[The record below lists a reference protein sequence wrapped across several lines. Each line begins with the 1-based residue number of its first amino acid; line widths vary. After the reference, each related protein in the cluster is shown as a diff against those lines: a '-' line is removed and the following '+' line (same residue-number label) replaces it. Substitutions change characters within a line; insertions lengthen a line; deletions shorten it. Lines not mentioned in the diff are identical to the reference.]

1 MARYFPPLC
10 CALLAALLLA
20 ACGPQPLAVTPQSVT
35 LDVVAADICGPLM
48 EQLAEAYEQHRPW
61 VTIHVQTYNAAVAE
75 ERLREGAADVAAVP
89 IVEEQ
94 DTSLWSVPFAIDGL
108 AIVVH
113 PSAPIEAVD
122 RMQLQYIFRGTT
134 GEFEGGTPI
143 QVVSREEGA
152 GTRTMFEN
160 QVMGEYDVTLAAIVM
175 PGDEEVTAYVARTP
189 GTIGYVS
196 LGRLEDDVRALVVE
210 GREPSAA
217 GSSPYPLQ
225 YPLFLATPS
234 EPEGEV
240 RAFIQW
246 ILGPEGQQRVAT
258 LFAPVHR

>member
-1 MARYFPPLC
+1 
-10 CALLAALLLA
+10 
-20 ACGPQPLAVTPQSVT
+20 
-35 LDVVAADICGPLM
+35 M

-61 VTIHVQTYNAAVAE
+61 VTIHVQTFNAAVAE
-75 ERLREGAADVAAVP
+75 ERLREGAADLAAVP
-89 IVEEQ
+89 IAGGQ
-94 DTSLWSVPFAIDGL
+94 DPLPWSAPFATDRL

-122 RMQLQYIFRGTT
+122 RMQLQYIFRGAM

-152 GTRTMFEN
+152 GTRTIFEN
-160 QVMGEYDVTLAAIVM
+160 QVMEGYDVTLAAIVM

-189 GTIGYVS
+189 GAIGYVS
-196 LGRLEDDVRALVVE
+196 LGRMGDNVRALVVE
-210 GREPSAA
+210 GSEPSAA

-240 RAFIQW
+240 REFIQW